1 MGNGIIMKDLVDTF
15 KSFYFISLELKVNK
29 ELRTNE
35 VTILALWFRA
45 TLLTMV
51 ERMSWKSTSWP

>member
-1 MGNGIIMKDLVDTF
+1 MIMKDLVDTF